1 MPQLFALRALSL
13 ALGLSAFSL
22 SGQAAI
28 QFNCSDTLALEAG
41 EALVMRCSGVLDVRG
56 DGASDPDSVLRNA
69 TGIRLHGELGLF
81 LDQLTLVAPSIEL
94 TAAQGRLQL
103 GLDLVVR
110 GDDVQIQVAGRPGS
124 LRDPAL
130 PPIGGGL
137 VITDG
142 SDIDNPPPTTGVG
155 DSPDRTGGSIVIGG
169 GSGSIDLTGGGPS
182 LPLPQVGQVPE
193 PATWA
198 LALMGLCALRMG
210 RHRRG

>member
-1 MPQLFALRALSL
+1 MPQFFALRSL
-13 ALGLSAFSL
+13 ALAIGLSAFSL

-41 EALVMRCSGVLDVRG
+41 DALVMRCSGVLDVRG
-56 DGASDPDSVLRNA
+56 DGANDPDSVLSNA
-69 TGIRLHGELGLF
+69 FGIRLHGELGLF

-103 GLDLVVR
+103 GLDVVVR

-130 PPIGGGL
+130 DPIGGGL

-142 SDIDNPPPTTGVG
+142 SDVGNPSPTPGG
-155 DSPDRTGGSIVIGG
+155 ANSPDRTGGSIVIGG
-169 GSGSIDLTGGGPS
+169 GGGAIDVTEGGPS

-193 PATWA
+193 PGTWA
-198 LALMGLCALRMG
+198 LALVGLCALGMG
-210 RHRRG
+210 RRRRG